1 MKQQAA
7 ELPIIF
13 FESQS
18 AFEGWLNTNAT
29 TAPGVWLQLAKKNS
43 GIASI
48 SYDEAVESALCYG
61 WIDSQ
66 GKSFDDKTWIQK
78 YTPRGKKSI
87 WSKVNKEKAEVL
99 VTNGRMT
106 PAGLQAIELAKQNG
120 NWDKAYE
127 PQSTASLPED
137 FAAMLENNAK
147 AKVFYDSLNSRNKYA
162 ILFRLQHANKLETRL
177 KRMQQFLEMLEK
189 GEKIYP

>member
-7 ELPIIF
+7 ELPIIL

-18 AFEGWLNTNAT
+18 AFEGWLNVNAPT
-29 TAPGVWLQLAKKNS
+29 SPGVWLQLAKKNA
-43 GIASI
+43 GITSI

-66 GKSFDDKTWIQK
+66 SKSFDDKTWIQK
-78 YTPRGKKSI
+78 YTSRGKKSI
-87 WSKVNKEKAEVL
+87 WSKVNKEKAEAL
-99 VTNGRMT
+99 LANGRMT
-106 PAGLQAIELAKQNG
+106 PAGLQAIERAKQNG

-137 FAAMLENNAK
+137 FAAMLEHNAK
-147 AKVFYDSLNSRNKYA
+147 AKAFYDTLNSRNRYA
-162 ILFRLQHANKLETRL
+162 ILFRLQHASKPETRQN
-177 KRMQQFLEMLEK
+177 RMQQFLEMLEK

>member
-7 ELPIIF
+7 ELPIIL

-18 AFEGWLNTNAT
+18 AFEGWLNANAT

-99 VTNGRMT
+99 VINGRMT

-127 PQSTASLPED
+127 QQSTASLPED

-147 AKVFYDSLNSRNKYA
+147 AKAFYDSLNSRNKYA
-162 ILFRLQHANKLETRL
+162 ILFRFQHASKLETRL

>member
-99 VTNGRMT
+99 LTNGRMT

-162 ILFRLQHANKLETRL
+162 ILFRLQHASKLETRL